1 MPTRKSSQE
10 NEAEVEIKR
19 KTVRFTLD
27 LDSEQHRFL
36 KLFSIENGI
45 QSSVIMRALIYL
57 LEVDEDLA
65 NRIIDE
71 IFAE

>member
-57 LEVDEDLA
+57 LEVDEELA

>member
-1 MPTRKSSQE
+1 MPARNSSPQGE
-10 NEAEVEIKR
+10 TEIEIKR

-45 QSSVIMRALIYL
+45 QSSVIMRALIYI
-57 LEVDEDLA
+57 LEVDEEVA
-65 NRIIDE
+65 NRVIDE